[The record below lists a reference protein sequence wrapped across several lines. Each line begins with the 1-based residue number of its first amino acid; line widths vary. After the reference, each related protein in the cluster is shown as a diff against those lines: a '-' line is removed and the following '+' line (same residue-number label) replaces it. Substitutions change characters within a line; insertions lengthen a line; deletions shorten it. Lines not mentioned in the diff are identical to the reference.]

1 MFEIDYFYNTL
12 QSSVIS
18 LLGYT
23 FKHERVKDQIISKI
37 PHIVIEDIHL
47 DFSLKSHLRNEKLNH
62 LFQGVNFPKS
72 NTKWFV
78 LDTLGIKAT
87 SDHLGGRE
95 KTIQTVLNKIRSE
108 LLQENAQNQ
117 YKLLITCPV
126 HSSPKMGNVQD
137 FSGGNTQIYISD
149 FVTII
154 QDNHLDIIKNR
165 LAGAEVKISLDKLP
179 NYSYICNY
187 ENC

>member
-1 MFEIDYFYNTL
+1 MLEIDYFYNTL
-12 QSSVIS
+12 HSSVIS

-95 KTIQTVLNKIRSE
+95 KTIRTVLNKIRTE